1 MKEAAQYRQELDA
14 AVSGCETG
22 LADACVSLLHR
33 QPQRSFFQ
41 MNQRQF
47 IRVCLAI
54 LLLLTLLTVGA
65 FAALRLLT
73 PREVARTLE
82 NDAVAA
88 LFDAQETQ
96 QEPQT
101 VTDGDYTVSLLGTV
115 NGAKLVGLSDSPVEE
130 THSYAVFSAARTDGA
145 PITPEEC
152 GTFLFLPLISG
163 YEPARIAPFT
173 MTIGR
178 SAFYLDGIMYT
189 LVDMVDLTPFS
200 DRALWLGLLQS
211 PFPTA
216 EVLGMDEDGN
226 PVYRDGYTG
235 TRAMFRLPADPAD
248 ADSEKAAALLRQA
261 GLE

>member
-1 MKEAAQYRQELDA
+1 
-14 AVSGCETG
+14 
-22 LADACVSLLHR
+22 
-33 QPQRSFFQ
+33 
-41 MNQRQF
+41 MNQRQC

-54 LLLLTLLTVGA
+54 LLLLALLTFGVL
-65 FAALRLLT
+65 AALRLLS
-73 PREVARTLE
+73 PREVAETLE
-82 NDAVAA
+82 NNAVAA

-101 VTDGDYTVSLLGTV
+101 VTDGDYTVTLLGTV
-115 NGAKLVGLSDSPVEE
+115 NGSKLVDLSDGPVEE

-152 GTFLFLPLISG
+152 GSFLFLPLIGG

-200 DRALWLGLLQS
+200 DRTLWLCLLQNS
-211 PFPTA
+211 FPTSD
-216 EVLGMDEDGN
+216 VIGMDEAGN

-235 TRAMFRLPADPAD
+235 TRAMFRLPAEPAN